1 MEESKKINLP
11 VMGMSCANC
20 ALKVEKFLNQQSGV
34 ENARVNFASKEVLID
49 YAELDLSEL
58 ASNVKDFG
66 YELILP
72 DQLDSISE
80 KEEERFKTLKLKLII
95 AVLCTL
101 PVFVLSMIFPKLLP
115 YPNWIMLIFSIPV
128 VFWSGSE
135 FFINAWNQLKHFSA
149 NMDTLVA
156 IGTGSA
162 FIYSLINT
170 LIPEFS
176 SADGTNV
183 HVYYESATVII
194 TFILLGR
201 FWEEKAKVKAASAIK
216 KLMGLQPKDLTVIRN
231 DEELSIPIHAVLKN
245 DIVLIKPGE
254 QIPVD
259 GIVKKGSSYIDE
271 SMISGEPIPV
281 FKEKGKQVFTGT
293 INQDSV
299 LQIQAERIGSETL
312 LQQIIKL
319 VKEAQSTK
327 PPIQK
332 LADKIASVFVPIV
345 LIIGILTFV
354 AWYIYGPEP
363 LLTNSLIRFISVM
376 IIACPC
382 ALGLATPT
390 ALMVGMGKAAQN
402 GIVIKDSQG
411 LEQAKKTDI
420 LAFDKT
426 GTITIGKPEVIN
438 TEWLS
443 EEDEVK
449 QILFSLEEH
458 STHPLASAVLNH
470 LGNIKTLEL
479 SSFENLSGKGIK
491 AVYEGTVYFAGN
503 KSLIEQYA
511 IKIDKELQKKIIEWE
526 EMAYTIVYF
535 GSETELIS
543 IIAIADKI
551 REESSS
557 TIAELKS
564 LGIQTMMLTGDH
576 EKAAKKIS
584 EEAGIDTHFAGLLP
598 HQKVEKIKELQSQGK
613 HITMVG
619 DGINDSAALAQADL
633 GIALASGSDIAM
645 ESAGITLINPDLK
658 QVISA
663 LRLSK
668 ATVKT
673 IHQNLFWAFIY
684 NIIALPIAAG
694 LLFPINGFLLNPMV
708 AGAAMALS
716 SVSVVTNSLRLRNI
730 KL

>member
-66 YELILP
+66 YEFILP